1 MWRALLVAAV
11 FLTTACKDAA
21 GATGPAV
28 DGTLNVQIETK
39 TCSAEGS
46 FDIEVFIDHVHVGTP
61 TFSVGSN
68 ASYTVTAGSHSIGGL
83 STNGKF
89 SWGSEDVIVPA
100 GGQYTSFFA
109 CM

>member
-11 FLTTACKDAA
+11 LLTTACKDAG

-28 DGTLNVQIETK
+28 NGTLNVQIETK
-39 TCSAEGS
+39 TCSAAGS
-46 FDIEVFIDHVHVGTP
+46 FDVEVFIDHVHVGTP

-68 ASYTVTAGSHSIGGL
+68 ASYTVKAGTHTIGGF
-83 STNGKF
+83 STDGRFN
-89 SWGSEDVIVPA
+89 WGSEDVVVPA
-100 GGQYTSFFA
+100 GGAYTASFA